1 MCQIHKRAI
10 GRGAA
15 GQEVAGGGRGARVTR
30 LALPATREA
39 VAELR
44 WAKGRRFC
52 TVCVA
57 LILVEM
63 GRRM

>member
-1 MCQIHKRAI
+1 MSQIHKRAI

-44 WAKGRRFC
+44 WAKCRFC